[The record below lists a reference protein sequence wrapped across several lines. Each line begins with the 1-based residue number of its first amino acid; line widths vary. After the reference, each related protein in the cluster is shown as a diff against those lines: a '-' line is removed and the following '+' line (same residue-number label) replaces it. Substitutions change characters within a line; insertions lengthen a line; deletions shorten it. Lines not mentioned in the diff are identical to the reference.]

1 MKTTNPEIEAC
12 LTATKISLH
21 SKNTKLKPNLEICS
35 SHHLKIAIITKNSLI
50 WAYHNRTL
58 IVYWVD
64 AQHLR
69 PEQIHLSLPE
79 TLGEGISNIHMSV

>member
-1 MKTTNPEIEAC
+1 MKITNPEIEAC
-12 LTATKISLH
+12 LTATKNSVHPKIQ
-21 SKNTKLKPNLEICS
+21 NIKLNLEICS
-35 SHHLKIAIITKNSLI
+35 SHHLKIAIITNSSI

-64 AQHLR
+64 TQHLR
-69 PEQIHLSLPE
+69 PEQIHLRLPE

>member
-12 LTATKISLH
+12 LTATKNSVH
-21 SKNTKLKPNLEICS
+21 SKNTNLKPNVEIVS
-35 SHHLKIAIITKNSLI
+35 SHHLKIAIIIDSSI

-64 AQHLR
+64 AQHLW
-69 PEQIHLSLPE
+69 PEQIHLRLPK